1 MVQEISP
8 QELHDMLHSDDDVIL
23 IDVLAPEYFRKQ
35 HIPKA
40 INIPGEHIEALI
52 TEVAEHHRPIVVYC
66 YNTECQASPTVAKQL
81 KELGYEHVYDLEVG
95 IEGYKKAGFAVTTY

>member
-8 QELHDMLHSDDDVIL
+8 QELHDMLHGDDDLII

-40 INIPGEHIEALI
+40 INIPLEHIEELT
-52 TEVAEHHRPIVVYC
+52 TELAEHHRPIVVYC
-66 YNTECQASPTVAKQL
+66 YNSECQASPQAAEKL
-81 KELGYEHVYDLEVG
+81 LEMGYENVVDLEVG
-95 IEGYKKAGFAVTTY
+95 IEGYKKAGFNVTTY